1 MTPIIAPSNKKST
14 ITHLWSRLTTAR
26 WEDAWVERLRCAG
39 PEALVIKAFPAS
51 QTLRLQVYTT
61 KAMASRLQKAFGGS
75 VRPFNMSTWTPPQST
90 RKAPIKIAG
99 RLRVYNDRKNFL
111 QDQKKPP
118 SQKGHALFIP
128 AGMAFG
134 TGDHATTHGCLR
146 LLSKIVSASPA
157 HWSLLDLGTGSGVL
171 ALAGE
176 LFGSEKILG
185 IDFDESCVR
194 IAKENAAA
202 NNLSHSQFQHADILQ
217 WKPPGKW
224 NVVAANIYSS
234 VLTTV
239 APKIVTAL
247 KDDGHLILSGLL
259 AIEHSEIETIFTRL
273 GMKKVTAITRG
284 KWCALHFQKQKEI

>member
-1 MTPIIAPSNKKST
+1 MTSTPIPSHKKSP

-61 KAMASRLQKAFGGS
+61 KSMASRLQKVFGGS
-75 VRPFNMSTWTPPQST
+75 VRPFNMSTWTPPPST

-99 RLRVYNDRKNFL
+99 CLRVYNDRKNFF
-111 QDQKKPP
+111 QDQKKIPL
-118 SQKGHALFIP
+118 QKSHALFIP

-134 TGDHATTHGCLR
+134 TGDHATTHSCLR
-146 LLSKIVSASPA
+146 LLAKITTTLTAP
-157 HWSLLDLGTGSGVL
+157 WSLLDLGTGSGVL

-176 LFGSEKILG
+176 FLGAEKILG
-185 IDFDESCVR
+185 IDFDENCVR
-194 IAKENAAA
+194 IAKENAEA
-202 NNLSHSQFQHADILQ
+202 NNLFLSQFQHADILK

-239 APKIVTAL
+239 APKIVAAI
-247 KDDGHLILSGLL
+247 KADGSLILSGLL
-259 AIEHSEIETIFTRL
+259 AVEHSQIETIFIGL
-273 GMKKVTAITRG
+273 GMKKIGAITRG
-284 KWCALHFQKQKEI
+284 KWCALHFQKKKK